1 MFQIDYMNFYNIIS
15 YFIIYAFF
23 GWSLEVVYQAV
34 EQGKFINRG
43 FLNGPYCPIYGFG
56 VIIVVGILE
65 PIKNNLIVLYLGS
78 VILTSL
84 LELFTG
90 FILEKIFNMKWW
102 DYSQEKFNLHGY
114 ICLKFSL
121 LWGVACLIV
130 VRLIHPLITVFVSH
144 IPRTLGII
152 IISVIML
159 GFVSDMIFTVL
170 AIINFKKKIHV
181 LEGISAE
188 MRKISDKTGE
198 KIFDTVEEIKTRKDA
213 LDEKR
218 NEMRKRTEELREK
231 YKNQLEKRSFNIR
244 RIEKSFPRLKS
255 NNEKTLK
262 QYFLD
267 FKEEISERHEN
278 KNDTKSS

>member
-1 MFQIDYMNFYNIIS
+1 MFPIDYLKFYNIIS
-15 YFIIYAFF
+15 YFIIYSFF

-56 VIIVVGILE
+56 VIIVVGMLE
-65 PIKNNLIVLYLGS
+65 PIKNNLIILYLGS

-102 DYSQEKFNLHGY
+102 DYSQDKFNLHGY

-130 VRLIHPLITVFVSH
+130 VRLIHPLIAVFVSK
-144 IPRTLGII
+144 IPHTLGII
-152 IISVIML
+152 VISVIML
-159 GFVSDMIFTVL
+159 CFVSDMIFTIL
-170 AIINFKKKIHV
+170 AIINFKKKIRI

-218 NEMRKRTEELREK
+218 NEMHKRMEELREK
-231 YKNQLEKRSFNIR
+231 YKNQSEKHSFNIR
-244 RIEKSFPRLKS
+244 RIEKSFPKLKFD
-255 NNEKTLK
+255 NEKTLK

-267 FKEEISERHEN
+267 LKEEINERHEN
-278 KNDTKSS
+278 KK

>member
-1 MFQIDYMNFYNIIS
+1 MFPIDYLNFYNIIS
-15 YFIIYAFF
+15 YFIIYSFF

-56 VIIVVGILE
+56 VIIVVGMLE
-65 PIKNNLIVLYLGS
+65 PIKNNLIILYLGS

-102 DYSQEKFNLHGY
+102 DYSQDKFNLHGY

-130 VRLIHPLITVFVSH
+130 VRLIHPLIAVFVSK
-144 IPRTLGII
+144 IPHTLGII
-152 IISVIML
+152 VISVIML
-159 GFVSDMIFTVL
+159 CFVSDMIFTIL
-170 AIINFKKKIHV
+170 AIINFKKKIRI

-218 NEMRKRTEELREK
+218 NEMHKRMEELREK
-231 YKNQLEKRSFNIR
+231 YKNQSEKHSFNIR
-244 RIEKSFPRLKS
+244 RIEKSFPKLKFD
-255 NNEKTLK
+255 NEKTLK

-267 FKEEISERHEN
+267 LKEEISERHEN
-278 KNDTKSS
+278 KK

>member
-1 MFQIDYMNFYNIIS
+1 MFPIDYLNFYNIIS
-15 YFIIYAFF
+15 YFIIYSFF

-56 VIIVVGILE
+56 VIIVVGMLE
-65 PIKNNLIVLYLGS
+65 PIKNNLIILYLGS

-102 DYSQEKFNLHGY
+102 NYSQDKFNLHGY

-130 VRLIHPLITVFVSH
+130 VRLIHPLISVFVSK
-144 IPRTLGII
+144 IPHTLGII
-152 IISVIML
+152 VISVIML
-159 GFVSDMIFTVL
+159 CFVSDMIFTIL
-170 AIINFKKKIHV
+170 AIINFKKKIRV

-218 NEMRKRTEELREK
+218 NEMHKRMEELREK
-231 YKNQLEKRSFNIR
+231 YKNQLDKHSFNIR
-244 RIEKSFPRLKS
+244 RIEKSFPKLKFD
-255 NNEKTLK
+255 NEKTLK

-267 FKEEISERHEN
+267 LKEEISERHEN
-278 KNDTKSS
+278 KK

>member
-1 MFQIDYMNFYNIIS
+1 MFPIDYLNFYNIIS
-15 YFIIYAFF
+15 YFIIYSFF

-56 VIIVVGILE
+56 VIIVVGMLE
-65 PIKNNLIVLYLGS
+65 PIKNNLIILYLGS

-102 DYSQEKFNLHGY
+102 DYSQDKFNLHGY

-130 VRLIHPLITVFVSH
+130 VRLIHPLISVFVSK
-144 IPRTLGII
+144 IPHTLGII
-152 IISVIML
+152 VISVIML
-159 GFVSDMIFTVL
+159 CFVSDMIFTIL
-170 AIINFKKKIHV
+170 AIINFKKKIRV

-218 NEMRKRTEELREK
+218 NEMHKRMEELREK
-231 YKNQLEKRSFNIR
+231 YKNQLDKHSFNIR
-244 RIEKSFPRLKS
+244 RIEKSFPKLKFD
-255 NNEKTLK
+255 NEKTLK

-267 FKEEISERHEN
+267 LKEEISERHEN
-278 KNDTKSS
+278 KK

>member
-1 MFQIDYMNFYNIIS
+1 MFPIDYLNFYNIIL
-15 YFIIYAFF
+15 YFIIYSFF

-56 VIIVVGILE
+56 VIIVVGMLE
-65 PIKNNLIVLYLGS
+65 PIKNNLIILYLGS

-102 DYSQEKFNLHGY
+102 DYSQDKFNLHGY

-130 VRLIHPLITVFVSH
+130 VRLIHPLIAVFVSK
-144 IPRTLGII
+144 IPHTLGII
-152 IISVIML
+152 VISVIML
-159 GFVSDMIFTVL
+159 CFVSDMIFTIL
-170 AIINFKKKIHV
+170 AIINFKKKIRV

-218 NEMRKRTEELREK
+218 NEMHKRMEELREK
-231 YKNQLEKRSFNIR
+231 YKNQLEKHSFNIR
-244 RIEKSFPRLKS
+244 RIEKSFPKLKFD
-255 NNEKTLK
+255 NEKTLK

-267 FKEEISERHEN
+267 LKEEISERHEN
-278 KNDTKSS
+278 KK

>member
-1 MFQIDYMNFYNIIS
+1 MFPIDYLNFYNIIS
-15 YFIIYAFF
+15 YFIIYSFF

-56 VIIVVGILE
+56 VIIVVGMLE
-65 PIKNNLIVLYLGS
+65 PIKNNLIILYLGS

-102 DYSQEKFNLHGY
+102 DYSQDKFNLHGY

-130 VRLIHPLITVFVSH
+130 VRLIHPLIAVFVSK
-144 IPRTLGII
+144 IPHTLGII
-152 IISVIML
+152 VISVIML
-159 GFVSDMIFTVL
+159 CFVSDMIFTVL
-170 AIINFKKKIHV
+170 AIIHFKKKIRV

-218 NEMRKRTEELREK
+218 NEMHKRMEELREK
-231 YKNQLEKRSFNIR
+231 YKNQLEKHSFNIR
-244 RIEKSFPRLKS
+244 RIEKSFPKLKFD
-255 NNEKTLK
+255 NEKTLK

-267 FKEEISERHEN
+267 LKEEISERHEN
-278 KNDTKSS
+278 KK

>member
-1 MFQIDYMNFYNIIS
+1 MFPIDYLNFYNIIS

-34 EQGKFINRG
+34 EHGKFINRG

-56 VIIVVGILE
+56 VVIVVGMLE
-65 PIKNNLIVLYLGS
+65 PIKNNLIILYLGS

-130 VRLIHPLITVFVSH
+130 VRLIHPLIAVFVSK
-144 IPRTLGII
+144 IPHTFGLIV
-152 IISVIML
+152 ISVIML
-159 GFVSDMIFTVL
+159 CFVSDMIFTVL
-170 AIINFKKKIHV
+170 AIINFKKKLRI

-218 NEMRKRTEELREK
+218 NERHKRMEELREK
-231 YKNQLEKRSFNIR
+231 YKNQLEKHSFNIR
-244 RIEKSFPRLKS
+244 RIEKSFPKLKFD
-255 NNEKTLK
+255 NEKTLK

-267 FKEEISERHEN
+267 LKEEISERHEN
-278 KNDTKSS
+278 KK

>member
-1 MFQIDYMNFYNIIS
+1 MFPIDYLNFYNIIS
-15 YFIIYAFF
+15 YFIIYSFF

-56 VIIVVGILE
+56 VIIVVGMLE
-65 PIKNNLIVLYLGS
+65 PIKNNLIILYLGS

-102 DYSQEKFNLHGY
+102 DYSQDKFNLHGY

-130 VRLIHPLITVFVSH
+130 VRLIHPLISVFVSK
-144 IPRTLGII
+144 IPHTLGII
-152 IISVIML
+152 VISVIML
-159 GFVSDMIFTVL
+159 CFVSDMIFTIL
-170 AIINFKKKIHV
+170 AIINFKKKIRI

-218 NEMRKRTEELREK
+218 NEMHKRMEELREK
-231 YKNQLEKRSFNIR
+231 YKNQLEKHSFNIR
-244 RIEKSFPRLKS
+244 RIEKSFPKLKFD
-255 NNEKTLK
+255 NEKTLK

-267 FKEEISERHEN
+267 LKEEISERHEN
-278 KNDTKSS
+278 KK